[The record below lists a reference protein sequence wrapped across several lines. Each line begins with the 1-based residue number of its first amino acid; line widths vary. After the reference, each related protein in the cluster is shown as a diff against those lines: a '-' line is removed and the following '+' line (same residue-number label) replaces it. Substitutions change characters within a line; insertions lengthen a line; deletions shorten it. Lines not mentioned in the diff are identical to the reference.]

1 MPTTFYPRDLQ
12 IGIATYGN
20 GAVGE
25 YAEIYRGAAAQSVT
39 GNTTAGGTWISL
51 GYWTTK
57 PLVGFSL
64 SGTVSVNLRGL
75 ESNTQANAS
84 LGVRIYRWINSTK
97 TLSASLG
104 QASSTT
110 ELTTTQATRTATVTP
125 TTTTFVNGDAIVF
138 EVGII
143 NIGTMGGGRTVTFFY
158 NGPTAGASGDSF
170 FTINPTVTAQR
181 RAVVTE

>member
-25 YAEIYRGAAAQSVT
+25 FASVDRGPTAQSVT

-51 GYWTTK
+51 GYWATK
-57 PLVGFSL
+57 PLVGFTL

-75 ESNTQANAS
+75 ESNAQANAS
-84 LGVRIYRWINSTK
+84 LGVRIYRWQRVGG
-97 TLSASLG
+97 LSASLG

-110 ELTTTQATRTATVTP
+110 ELATTQATRTATVTP
-125 TTTTFVNGDAIVF
+125 TTTVFSSGDALVF